1 GDAATL
7 AESLREAGQPVVT
20 IDVDG
25 PLALGAEF
33 VRWEIATAVAGF
45 ILGINPFDEPN
56 VQEAKDATNAVLK
69 GDDAP
74 RPATTDAASAASRAA
89 ELASPDGYIA
99 ILAYVDATDDVR
111 AALAQ
116 LRTDLWRQTGRA
128 VTLGIGPRYLH
139 STGQL
144 HKGGPA
150 DGTFLLL
157 VGTPEHDLPIPG
169 ANYSFGELFAAQS
182 AGDAATLAKHGL
194 PLVLVGLGTDV
205 RAGVQ
210 AIAAGARSQPT
221 PADD

>member
-1 GDAATL
+1 
-7 AESLREAGQPVVT
+7 
-20 IDVDG
+20 
-25 PLALGAEF
+25 
-33 VRWEIATAVAGF
+33 
-45 ILGINPFDEPN
+45 
-56 VQEAKDATNAVLK
+56 
-69 GDDAP
+69 
-74 RPATTDAASAASRAA
+74 
-89 ELASPDGYIA
+89 
-99 ILAYVDATDDVR
+99 
-111 AALAQ
+111 
-116 LRTDLWRQTGRA
+116 TGRA